1 MKNPDSEMIQRPTR
15 ESGAARGWPIRV
27 FGIFCGFA
35 ALLWFLVRV
44 VPKPSR
50 ASYPCQRAAF
60 PIASTFVVWL
70 AAWVSGLFAARRFG
84 RVMRAHPVL
93 AAGVCAA
100 VAFGVSARLT
110 LPVSSRANAPTRYD
124 YSPQQRNVPLG
135 IARGIHPGRVTW
147 AHDPSAT
154 KWDGQRESTSSQWWM
169 DTSTDQGKVDAM
181 LSTCLRKLTGAA
193 TDAEAWRALFA
204 YYNEK
209 ARGLSNRQYQTGEI
223 VAVKVN
229 LNNSAVSGPGN
240 IVNVSPQLAL
250 AMVRQLVR
258 QSGVR
263 PEDILVYDAR
273 RDIYPAMLSKIWAEF
288 PDVRFIQ
295 ADPADPAQPNNPKFG
310 NHHGLEAADWVQAV
324 DYSANQ
330 YKDAKLIPK
339 QVRDA
344 TYLVNVAIL
353 KAHSYPYAAAEGG
366 DEGQTGVTMT
376 GKNHFGSIKGT
387 PELHAAINTNQ
398 EATKNAYSPIVDL
411 AASPNL
417 GAKTVL
423 YVLDGLYCA
432 RRHQSFPLHFPNPP
446 FNNRVV
452 PYENSDWPSSV
463 LASQDGVAID
473 SVGLDIL
480 YSQTKNNNDPQN
492 GNHPRIMIRENADDY
507 LREMALAPN
516 PPSRTVYMQGGKRVS
531 SLGVFEHWDSDGT
544 RQYSRNKDP
553 RNGKGIELLY
563 LPMAGQASTSASR

>member
-1 MKNPDSEMIQRPTR
+1 MERLTQEASD
-15 ESGAARGWPIRV
+15 ARGWPMRA
-27 FGIFCGFA
+27 FGILCGVA
-35 ALLWFLVRV
+35 ALAWFLVRV

-60 PIASTFVVWL
+60 PIASTFVLWV
-70 AAWVSGLFAARRFG
+70 AAWLSGLFAVKRLG
-84 RVMRAHPVL
+84 RVMRAHPIV
-93 AAGVCAA
+93 AAGICAA
-100 VAFGVSARLT
+100 IVFAASARLT
-110 LPVSSRANAPTRYD
+110 LPSSSRANTPTKYD

-135 IARGIHPGRVTW
+135 VARGIHPGRVTW

-154 KWDGQRESTSSQWWM
+154 KWDGQRESSSSQWWM

-193 TDAEAWRALFA
+193 TDAEAWRAVFA

-209 ARGLSNRQYQTGEI
+209 ARGLSNRQYQPGEI

-229 LNNSAVSGPGN
+229 LNNSAAAGPGN

-258 QSGVR
+258 ESSVR

-273 RDIYPAMLSKIWAEF
+273 RDIYPAILSKIWAEF

-295 ADPADPAQPNNPKFG
+295 ADAPDAAQPNNPKYG
-310 NHHGLEAADWVQAV
+310 SHRGLEAADWVEGV
-324 DYSANQ
+324 EYSAHH
-330 YKDAKLIPK
+330 YKDAQLIPR

-366 DEGQTGVTMT
+366 DEGQTGVTMC

-411 AASPNL
+411 AACPNL
-417 GAKTVL
+417 GAKTIL

-446 FNNRVV
+446 FNNRVT
-452 PYENSDWPSSV
+452 PYENTDWPASI
-463 LASQDGVAID
+463 LASQDGVALD

-492 GNHPRIMIRENADDY
+492 GNHPRILIRENADDY
-507 LREMALAPN
+507 LQEMALAPN
-516 PPSRTVYMQGGKRVS
+516 PPSKTAYVQGGKKVS

-544 RQYSRNKDP
+544 REYSRNKDP

-563 LPMAGQASTSASR
+563 FPMAGQASASSR